1 MRRIL
6 VVEDDIDVADLIKLV
21 AAESGHSVDTAHSGQ
36 EALALMRTVHY
47 DLLITDY
54 HMPEMTG
61 MQFLREAL
69 RLNPDYAHRVIFLTG
84 ERISRMDL
92 RGIPDASK
100 RFVVKPFRPDDLRR
114 ALTTFLG

>member
-6 VVEDDIDVADLIKLV
+6 VVEDDIELADLIKLI
-21 AAESGHSVDTAHSGQ
+21 ASESGHSVDTAHSGQ
-36 EALALMRTVHY
+36 EALALMAISQY

-61 MQFLREAL
+61 MELIQKASRF
-69 RLNPDYAHRVIFLTG
+69 NPDYIRKVIFLTG
-84 ERISRMDL
+84 EQLSRMEL
-92 RGIPDASK
+92 RGIPYAPD

-114 ALTTFLG
+114 ALSTFLV